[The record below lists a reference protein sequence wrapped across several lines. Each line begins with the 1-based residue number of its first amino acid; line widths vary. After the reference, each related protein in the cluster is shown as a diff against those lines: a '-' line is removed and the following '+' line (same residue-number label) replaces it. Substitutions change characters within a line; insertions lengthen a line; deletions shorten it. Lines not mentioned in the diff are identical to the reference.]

1 MAGDVVAWGCAAVV
15 ILGLAAYV
23 FFEILKRWRVGLR
36 LSALDESLLYDDG
49 VSVEVITD
57 TPIGSSMVGGVV
69 AEFVEEVVIKKCV
82 MYNTTKFTTK
92 CVNL

>member
-1 MAGDVVAWGCAAVV
+1 MVAWGCAAVV

-23 FFEILKRWRVGLR
+23 FFEVLKRWRVGLR

-57 TPIGSSMVGGVV
+57 TPPGSSTVGGVV
-69 AEFVEEVVIKKCV
+69 AEFVEEGP
-82 MYNTTKFTTK
+82 
-92 CVNL
+92 

>member
-1 MAGDVVAWGCAAVV
+1 MAGDVIAWGCAAVV

-69 AEFVEEVVIKKCV
+69 AEFVEDRGH
-82 MYNTTKFTTK
+82 
-92 CVNL
+92 